1 MAKEKSAE
9 KLAILTAENEQ
20 ALEILQNAIAP
31 ASVIFSDDEV
41 KKAFKGN
48 VAGVVN
54 VMLKKHKSE
63 LIDLLAACSGVS
75 RNEYHATL
83 PKIMA
88 DGMQILSDK
97 DLLGFF
103 TQQG

>member
-1 MAKEKSAE
+1 MKGEKSTE

-20 ALEILQNAIAP
+20 ALEILQSAIKP

-41 KKAFKGN
+41 KNAFKGT
-48 VAGVVN
+48 VSDVVN
-54 VMLKKHKSE
+54 VTLKKHKTE
-63 LIDLLAACSGVS
+63 LIDLLAACSGVK
-75 RNEYHATL
+75 REDYHATL

-88 DGMQILSDK
+88 DSMQILSDK